1 MMIVSQIRN
10 NIEQH
15 RLINPIDSR
24 FVIVG
29 LSGGAD
35 SVALTY
41 ILSRL
46 GYNLIA
52 AHCNY
57 GLRDAESDG
66 DEEYVRE
73 FCKANNIILEVLH
86 TNVAERMHRDG
97 SSMEMA
103 CRDIRYEWFEALRC
117 KYDAQAVAV
126 AHHADDKVETVVLN
140 LIRGTGIRGLASM
153 KWRRE
158 PDIIRPMLNVSRN
171 EIRDFLRSEGIKWR
185 DDSSNTHNDVKR
197 NKLRNII
204 LPQLYSSFPDAKGC
218 IAMTSSNMD
227 EYSRFIDDVCKRK
240 YNEYV
245 FADGSVD
252 LARLADKEP
261 FASLLLWE
269 WFCQKGMTRDMAD
282 KIMAFRDRSGGS
294 YGQWYNDHGVLKSK
308 CQIDVQP
315 EAIVEYDIGKL
326 PFTIEYI
333 YDRDAFKPQR
343 TPSVAYFD
351 AKILDGN
358 PIWTL
363 RRWQIGDRIRPFGMN
378 GSKLVSDVFSDKK
391 ISKECKNTTNILLY
405 NDRIIWIPGIQNS
418 AEYIV
423 TPSTEIILKLVF
435 NI

>member
-1 MMIVSQIRN
+1 M
-10 NIEQH
+10 
-15 RLINPIDSR
+15 DSR

-73 FCKANNIILEVLH
+73 FCKSNNIILEVLH
-86 TNVAERMHRDG
+86 TNVAERMQRDG

-103 CRDIRYEWFEALRC
+103 CRDIRYEWFEVLRR

-126 AHHADDKVETVVLN
+126 AHHVDDKVETVVLN

-171 EIRDFLRSEGIKWR
+171 EIREFLRSEGIKWR
-185 DDSSNTHNDVKR
+185 DDSSNAHNDVKR

-204 LPQLYSSFPDAKGC
+204 LPQLYSLFPDAKDC

-245 FADGSVD
+245 CADGSVD

-269 WFCQKGMTRDMAD
+269 WFCPKGMTRDMAD
-282 KIMAFRDRSGGS
+282 KIMAFRDRSGSS
-294 YGQWYNDHGVLKSK
+294 YGQWYIDHGVLKSK

-333 YDRDAFKPQR
+333 YDRDAFKPR
-343 TPSVAYFD
+343 RDPSVAYFD
-351 AKILDGN
+351 AKILDDN

-363 RRWQIGDRIRPFGMN
+363 RRWRIGDRIRPFGMK

-391 ISKECKNTTNILLY
+391 ISKECKYTSNILLH

-418 AEYIV
+418 AEYAV
-423 TPSTEIILKLVF
+423 TSSTEIILKLVF